1 MTETPMDC
9 RGLSC
14 PQPLMR
20 CKHLVDE
27 SNPGRITV
35 LVDSESSR
43 ENVTR
48 YLTGQGYA
56 VDVLAAKD
64 HWRLT
69 GEKNGPTFGEKQ
81 SVRSERP
88 IGSDRPDHKD
98 EEKADR
104 KVVALVTSETL
115 GQGDEILG
123 RKLLANFLSVLP
135 EFGPELWR
143 VLLLNSGVKL
153 AVEDGPAL
161 DALRR
166 LEQGG
171 ATILACGSCLEHY
184 GLMGRLGVGQT
195 TTMLDVVT
203 SLQLADKILSP

>member
-1 MTETPMDC
+1 MTDTPMDC

-20 CKHLVDE
+20 CKHFVDA
-27 SNPGRITV
+27 SNPDRITV

-48 YLTGQGYA
+48 YLTGQGY
-56 VDVLAAKD
+56 VVEVLATED
-64 HWRLT
+64 HWCLS
-69 GEKNGPTFGEKQ
+69 GEKSGSPPGQEQ
-81 SVRSERP
+81 AVRLESE
-88 IGSDRPDHKD
+88 DK
-98 EEKADR
+98 ENAER
-104 KVVALVTSETL
+104 KVVVVVTSEML

-123 RKLLANFLSVLP
+123 RRLLANFLSVLP
-135 EFGPELWR
+135 EFGPDLWR

-153 AVEDGPAL
+153 AVEDGLAL
-161 DALRR
+161 EALRT

-171 ATILACGSCLEHY
+171 AKILACGTCLEHY

>member
-1 MTETPMDC
+1 MTEIPMDC

-27 SNPGRITV
+27 SNPDRITV

-43 ENVTR
+43 ENVAR

-56 VDVLAAKD
+56 VDVLAAED

-69 GEKNGPTFGEKQ
+69 GVKDG
-81 SVRSERP
+81 S
-88 IGSDRPDHKD
+88 IGNQEPAVRPDPEK
-98 EEKADR
+98 EENAER
-104 KVVALVTSETL
+104 KVVVLVTSETL
-115 GQGDEILG
+115 GRGDEALG

-135 EFGPELWR
+135 EFGPDLWR

-161 DALRR
+161 ESLQV

-171 ATILACGSCLEHY
+171 AKILACGTCLEHY
-184 GLMGRLGVGQT
+184 GMMGRLGVGQT